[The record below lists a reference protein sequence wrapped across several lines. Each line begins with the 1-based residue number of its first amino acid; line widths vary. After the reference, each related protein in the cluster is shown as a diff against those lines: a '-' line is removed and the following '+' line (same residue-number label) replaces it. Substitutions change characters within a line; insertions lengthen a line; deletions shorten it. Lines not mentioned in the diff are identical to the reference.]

1 MDDALPLA
9 TYSYNIVPFVDLQS
23 PFYLVHGRDPLEG
36 RLSNLQNY
44 CRYVRDQPGQLAV
57 QELRKM
63 WKLQAKLF
71 EENRRTDPAENMQI
85 TKASDLKNRPTSF
98 FKGSPKGYIRPNIYL

>member
-1 MDDALPLA
+1 MHGSQLKWHDALPLA
-9 TYSYNIVPFVDLQS
+9 IYCYNIAPSVDELES
-23 PFYLVHGRDPLEG
+23 TFYLVHNKDPLEG

-63 WKLQAKLF
+63 WKPHAKLL
-71 EENRRTDPAENMQI
+71 EENRTDPVENKLIQ
-85 TKASDLKNRPTSF
+85 
-98 FKGSPKGYIRPNIYL
+98 